1 LGKPVELTAEELALL
16 VEALQD
22 AAFYRDA
29 GSHVL
34 RSAVR
39 KREGAPD
46 GRDHHRAKARA
57 YQALALRLKSSS

>member
-1 LGKPVELTAEELALL
+1 MALL

-29 GSHVL
+29 RSRVL

-39 KREGAPD
+39 RRGVAEPGSGD
-46 GRDHHRAKARA
+46 EHRAKARA
-57 YQALALRLKSSS
+57 YEVLALRLKGG

>member
-1 LGKPVELTAEELALL
+1 MRKPVELTAEELALL

-22 AAFYRDA
+22 AAFYRDTR
-29 GSHVL
+29 SHVL

-39 KREGAPD
+39 KRGGAPE
-46 GRDHHRAKARA
+46 GRDEHRAKARA